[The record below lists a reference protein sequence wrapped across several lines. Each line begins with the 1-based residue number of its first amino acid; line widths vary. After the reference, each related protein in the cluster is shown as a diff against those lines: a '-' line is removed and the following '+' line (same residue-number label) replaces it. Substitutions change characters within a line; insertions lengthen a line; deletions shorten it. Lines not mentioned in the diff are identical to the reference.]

1 MTRLKYAGIETDI
14 TKSTNTWK
22 MTDLKMADR
31 SAIID
36 LILIGEIA
44 AVNEVMFSLCL
55 FVCLFVC

>member
-31 SAIID
+31 SA
-36 LILIGEIA
+36 
-44 AVNEVMFSLCL
+44 N
-55 FVCLFVC
+55 